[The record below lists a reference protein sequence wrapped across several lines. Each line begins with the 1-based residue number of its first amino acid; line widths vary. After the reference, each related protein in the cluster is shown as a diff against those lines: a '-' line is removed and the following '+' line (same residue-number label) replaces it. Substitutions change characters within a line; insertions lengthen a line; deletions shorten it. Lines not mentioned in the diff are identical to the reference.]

1 MCTVYPG
8 LARAMWFLDSAYG
21 SQWVRWS
28 RFVFRLML
36 SRRRRTGEPVWSE
49 CNGAGVKRRH
59 CSDEV

>member
-36 SRRRRTGEPVWSE
+36 SRRRRTGELVWSE
-49 CNGAGVKRRH
+49 CRQ
-59 CSDEV
+59 